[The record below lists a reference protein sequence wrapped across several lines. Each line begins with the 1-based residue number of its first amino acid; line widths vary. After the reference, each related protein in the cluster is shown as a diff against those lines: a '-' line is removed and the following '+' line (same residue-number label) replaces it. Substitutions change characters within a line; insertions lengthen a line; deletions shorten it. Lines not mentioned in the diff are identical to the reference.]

1 MVNTLNSHTT
11 ATSKSG
17 KKKTNSSSNKPK
29 GISAGVMVLLKK
41 DIMSAVTLRGTV
53 NSRHISIFADMP
65 NVCVGRVVYSR
76 RKNLF
81 TWYTH
86 GRNVAFKWK
95 YHGVYTRIVFYS
107 TSASKNVMEFP
118 GMFTNTIRA
127 YDYLMGL
134 ISHGKI
140 W

>member
-1 MVNTLNSHTT
+1 MANTLNSHTT

-17 KKKTNSSSNKPK
+17 KKKTNSSSNKPN

-65 NVCVGRVVYSR
+65 NVCIGRVVYSR
-76 RKNLF
+76 RYKLF

-86 GRNVAFKWK
+86 GKKVAFQWK
-95 YHGVYTRIVFYS
+95 YHGVYTKILFYR
-107 TSASKNVMEFP
+107 TSDSKSVAEFH
-118 GMFTNTIRA
+118 GIFANTVRA
-127 YDYLMGL
+127 YDYLMEL
-134 ISHGKI
+134 VSHGKI
-140 W
+140 